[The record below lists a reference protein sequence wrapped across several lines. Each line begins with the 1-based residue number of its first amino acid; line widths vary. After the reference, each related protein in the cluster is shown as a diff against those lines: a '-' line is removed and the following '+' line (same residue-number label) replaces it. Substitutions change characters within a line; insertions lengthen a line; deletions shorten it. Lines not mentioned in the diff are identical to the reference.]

1 MNNQITLQ
9 YSYINHQINEP
20 LHDENIISELNPV
33 VNDVRVT
40 PQFFVNTSNVN
51 PYQSG
56 TYNATIWCQIGNQKV
71 EQPFKVN
78 VKDFNRLNDDNF
90 VNNQNN
96 NIPQSNN
103 NNQSYAPRRTSTA
116 KKIWIGILV
125 FVLIVLGLTS
135 CSIYNQAKTNQ
146 AQDSAQNQ
154 KLQTELNQVKQAQK
168 TYQENHDKEQLENT
182 LNGIQSQISQL
193 QSNSATN
200 ALNNQ
205 INKIRS
211 NPDSGKLESEM
222 DDLKDQIQQQSGL
235 IQELQ
240 NTINSWLSKVGF

>member
-9 YSYINHQINEP
+9 FSYINHQINEP
-20 LHDENIISELNPV
+20 LNDENIISELNPV
-33 VNDVRVT
+33 VNDVRTT
-40 PQFFVNTSNVN
+40 PQFFVNTANVN

-56 TYNATIWCQIGNQKV
+56 TYTATIWCQVGDQRL
-71 EQPFKVN
+71 EQNFKVN
-78 VKDFNRLNDDNF
+78 VKDFNRLNGNNV

-96 NIPQSNN
+96 NIPQSNQN
-103 NNQSYAPRRTSTA
+103 YAPRKKSTA

-146 AQDSAQNQ
+146 AQNSAQNQ

-168 TYQENHDKEQLENT
+168 TYQENHDKQQLEST
-182 LNGIQSQISQL
+182 LSGIQSEISQL
-193 QSNSATN
+193 QSDNATN

-205 INKIRS
+205 ISKIQS
-211 NPDSGKLESEM
+211 NPDSGKLEAEM
-222 DDLKDQIQQQSGL
+222 DGLKSQIQQQSGI
-235 IQELQ
+235 IQEMQ
-240 NTINSWLSKVGF
+240 NVLNSVLSKIGF

>member
-9 YSYINHQINEP
+9 FSYINHQINEP
-20 LHDENIISELNPV
+20 LNDENIISELNPV
-33 VNDVRVT
+33 VNGVRTT

-56 TYNATIWCQIGNQKV
+56 TYTATILCQVGDQRL
-71 EQPFKVN
+71 EQNFKVN
-78 VKDFNRLNDDNF
+78 VKDFNRLNGNNV

-96 NIPQSNN
+96 NIPQSNQN
-103 NNQSYAPRRTSTA
+103 YAPRKPSTA

-146 AQDSAQNQ
+146 AQNSAQNQ

-168 TYQENHDKEQLENT
+168 TYQENHDKQQLEST
-182 LNGIQSQISQL
+182 LSGIQSEISQL
-193 QSNSATN
+193 QNDNATA

-205 INKIRS
+205 ISKIQS
-211 NPDSGKLESEM
+211 NPDSSKLESEM
-222 DDLKDQIQQQSGL
+222 DGLKAQIQQQSGI
-235 IQELQ
+235 IQEMQ
-240 NTINSWLSKVGF
+240 NVLNSVLSKIGL